1 MPNEVPSPNRRKAR
15 SKNGCLTCRIR
26 KVKCDER
33 RPVCERCANSPMK
46 CEWLEPGKSLSVR
59 RSRGSNSA
67 SRPGSCRSS
76 PRPLAPSRPATP
88 RDSPSSKSSGMQH
101 ATTPSRSNEDAS
113 SHSPENNNQQ
123 PQSTLSANHAPLAN
137 SLQLSA
143 DDEAAFLYIPE
154 SMMVLCYGK
163 LWKWSCF
170 SYIYTHIASQY
181 SGVMR
186 SLIAVASME
195 LRAHQVLQAQESDN
209 STKSLEAA
217 HHLGAAAAA
226 HYSLALQ
233 DLSSLLHLICH
244 SEGRDDD
251 INALF
256 TMWFLILRYEAY
268 DSESTGASLVHLEGI
283 RSFLRPYLDGD
294 EYGDG
299 KRLPYLSQTMLL
311 YTLYLDADSATGNVH
326 GGQLCM
332 DFSSREA
339 SDYISH
345 ERLFLSV
352 RSILPKIWGDN
363 YPVTEILDDLENYR
377 PLRLYHLC
385 QGAKLELLRLARSA
399 TGPDNASLRRLWRH
413 IQSFGDEFADI
424 LLLAR
429 QVPNSGGKRL
439 MWTVYSA
446 FLDFHALQVLY
457 SCLHVDQESQSRM
470 DSSLTQI
477 LRIASKALREDPRQ
491 TYRLMWSLSVALCK
505 TQGHPDHMWLSAQLA
520 KARVLLPNFGV
531 PGLILGQCDGLQS
544 GRVQ

>member
-1 MPNEVPSPNRRKAR
+1 MPNEVSSPNRRKAR
-15 SKNGCLTCRIR
+15 SKNGCITCRIR

-33 RPVCERCANSPMK
+33 RPVCQRCANSPVK

-67 SRPGSCRSS
+67 SSPGSCRSS
-76 PRPLAPSRPATP
+76 PRPLAPSCPATP
-88 RDSPSSKSSGMQH
+88 CDSSSSKSSGMLLP
-101 ATTPSRSNEDAS
+101 TTPSRLNEDAS
-113 SHSPENNNQQ
+113 SQSPEKINR
-123 PQSTLSANHAPLAN
+123 QSTLALNHAPLAN

-170 SYIYTHIASQY
+170 SYIYTHIANQY
-181 SGVMR
+181 PGVMR

-195 LRAHQVLQAQESDN
+195 LRARQVLQAQGGDD
-209 STKSLEAA
+209 STDALEAA
-217 HHLGAAAAA
+217 HRLGATAAV

-233 DLSSLLHLICH
+233 DLSSLLHHICH
-244 SEGRDDD
+244 SEGRDND

-268 DSESTGASLVHLEGI
+268 DSESTAASLVHLDGI

-294 EYGDG
+294 EYVDG
-299 KRLPYLSQTMLL
+299 KGLPYLSQTMLL

-352 RSILPKIWGDN
+352 RSILPKIWGDD
-363 YPVTEILDDLENYR
+363 YPVSEILDDLENYR

-385 QGAKLELLRLARSA
+385 QGAKLELLRLARST
-399 TGPDNASLRRLWRH
+399 TGPDSCSLQRLWRH

-424 LLLAR
+424 LLLAK
-429 QVPNSGGKRL
+429 QVTSSGGKRL

-477 LRIASKALREDPRQ
+477 LRIASKALREDSRQ
-491 TYRLMWSLSVALCK
+491 IYRLMWSLSVALCK
-505 TQGHPDHMWLSAQLA
+505 TQGHPDHPWLSSHLA

-544 GRVQ
+544 GHVQ